1 MDLLYLTDQRI
12 GDVLKIDTKHVLD
25 DGPGIYFRQQKTGK
39 ELIVRW
45 NEQLREAVARARAL
59 HGSVEP
65 VNFANKAARPLLR
78 NRRGK
83 APDYSTVALQW
94 RTACR
99 LVEVEDSHI
108 HDIRAMATTDAKR
121 QGKDPQKIAGHEDA
135 RTTKIYL
142 RGLEVE
148 IVDGPIMAKRTA

>member
-1 MDLLYLTDQRI
+1 M
-12 GDVLKIDTKHVLD
+12 
-25 DGPGIYFRQQKTGK
+25 
-39 ELIVRW
+39 
-45 NEQLREAVARARAL
+45 ARARAL

-65 VNFANKAARPLLR
+65 VNFVDKRARPLLR

-94 RTACR
+94 RTACE
-99 LVEVEDSHI
+99 LAGVEDGHI

-148 IVDGPIMAKRTA
+148 VVDGPIMAQRSA